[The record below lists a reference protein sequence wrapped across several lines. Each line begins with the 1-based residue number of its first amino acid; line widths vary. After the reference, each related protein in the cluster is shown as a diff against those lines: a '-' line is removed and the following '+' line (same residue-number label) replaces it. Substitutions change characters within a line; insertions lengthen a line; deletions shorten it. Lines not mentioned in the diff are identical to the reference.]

1 MAILL
6 DTSFLIAFDNEKDVH
21 HIKARELWIKIKE
34 KQFGIY
40 FISDY
45 IFDEVISVTMRK
57 KDETRAKI
65 FGKHIKES
73 LDILNIDSYLFEEAW
88 NLFEKREKLSEED
101 KILNFTDCT
110 NVVLLEFLA
119 SNKIA
124 TFDRGF
130 EKIDGLE
137 IFGSEKN

>member
-21 HIKARELWIKIKE
+21 HKKARELWSKIKE

-40 FISDY
+40 FITDY
-45 IFDEVISVTMRK
+45 IFDEVIAVTMRK
-57 KDETRAKI
+57 KDFERAKI
-65 FGKHIKES
+65 LGKQIKES
-73 LDILNIDSYLFEEAW
+73 LDILNLDPYLFEEAW
-88 NLFEKREKLSEED
+88 KLFENNKRKNINE

-124 TFDRGF
+124 TFDDGF
-130 EKIDGLE
+130 KNIEKIE
-137 IFGSEKN
+137 IIK